1 MSCLNGSHG
10 LCILLLSCVYARL
23 ITTWIKRILRSNH
36 EKEKRLSAYDSWSWI
51 IALVI
56 VVRFYHRKGKLPSK
70 KLLQE
75 CVIIILHG

>member
-10 LCILLLSCVYARL
+10 LCILLLSCLYARL
-23 ITTWIKRILRSNH
+23 ISMWIKRILRSNH
-36 EKEKRLSAYDSWSWI
+36 EKEKKLSAYESWSLI

-56 VVRFYHRKGKLPSK
+56 VVRLYYRKGRLPSK

-75 CVIIILHG
+75 CVIILYG